1 MKIKSFEI
9 RNFRS
14 IRQIDIETKDLMV
27 FVGKNNAG
35 KSNILRAL
43 NAFFSR
49 KATSKDIPPKSFE
62 TTEAVIKVVF
72 TDVPRIVR
80 KTLDIFESDLSI
92 TRIFSIS
99 EDNIKFSKEII
110 NNREL
115 KRGFSSELDK
125 LSDVRDYLEEVLPKF
140 YYVPALRDLSDSE
153 KFKKGSLM
161 QELLVPFLDD
171 RIFDDGLSIS
181 DNLAAIQ
188 EIMQQRSAA
197 IEGNI
202 NQLLYA
208 RLDDF
213 KRILF
218 SFENVDIKKALTPSL
233 LVETESSD
241 RLIPAVEQGAGTQNF
256 IILALAQ
263 YYASGKFPRDLII
276 AFEEPEISLHAGAQ
290 RRMWDL
296 ITNLSQIIQ
305 QQIFVTTHSTIF
317 IDENIESIYLVRKI
331 KGETT
336 VTQSI
341 INKEILKILGI
352 RGSDY
357 FQSDGLIFVE
367 GLSDYEVYRAWA
379 AAYKPVSWEGIIFTF
394 IPLGG
399 LNALS
404 DYRHDDFIRLTHRIY
419 AIIDSD
425 KPYET
430 AQIKDVSRDIVKKI
444 QDLGGK
450 IRILKVR
457 SLENFF
463 TEEAVQKVW
472 PKGTELINSEIF
484 NDRFADMPTHL
495 LDIKKADN
503 KAYFTEQGIFDQE
516 KFSKIKYSKVK
527 DAKRIAEAMIEL
539 KQIPEEFIKILDEF
553 AKDYQTSF

>member
-9 RNFRS
+9 KNFRS
-14 IRQIDIETKDLMV
+14 IRHINVQTKDLMV

-49 KATSKDIPPKSFE
+49 KVTVLDIPPKSFE
-62 TTEAVIKVVF
+62 RNELEIKVVF

-92 TRIFSIS
+92 TRIFVIT
-99 EDNIKFSKEII
+99 DDRIKFSKEII

-115 KRGFSSELDK
+115 KSGFSNDLPKMSE
-125 LSDVRDYLEEVLPKF
+125 VRDYLEEILPKF

-161 QELLVPFLDD
+161 QDLLIPFLDD
-171 RIFDDGLSIS
+171 RIFDDGASITNHLSS
-181 DNLAAIQ
+181 IQ
-188 EIMQQRSAA
+188 EIMEKRSAV
-197 IEGNI
+197 IEANI

-233 LVETESSD
+233 LVETESSE
-241 RLIPAVEQGAGTQNF
+241 RLIPAIEQGAGTQNF

-296 ITNLSQIIQ
+296 IINLSQIIQ

-317 IDENIESIYLVRKI
+317 IDENIDSIYLVRKK
-331 KGETT
+331 KGETS
-336 VTQSI
+336 VTQSA
-341 INKEILKILGI
+341 INRDILRILGI

-357 FQSDGLIFVE
+357 FQSDALIFVE
-367 GLSDYEVYRAWA
+367 GLSDYEVYRLWA
-379 AAYKPVSWEGIIFTF
+379 IAREPASWEGILFTF

-404 DYRHDDFIRLTHRIY
+404 DYRYDDFIRLTHRIY

-425 KPYET
+425 KSEES
-430 AQIKDVSRDIVKKI
+430 AKIKDISQDVVKKI

-450 IRILKVR
+450 IKILNVR

-463 TEEAVQKVW
+463 TEEAVKKVW
-472 PKGTELINSEIF
+472 PKGAHLVNSDIF
-484 NDRFADMPTHL
+484 NDRFSNMEKHL
-495 LDIKKADN
+495 LEIKKADN
-503 KAYFTEQGIFDQE
+503 KAYFTEQGIFDQG
-516 KFSKIKYSKVK
+516 KHDNVIYSKVK
-527 DAKRIAEAMIEL
+527 DAKKIAEAMVEL
-539 KQIPEEFIKILDEF
+539 KQIPNEFTNILDEF
-553 AKDYQTSF
+553 AKDYKSQY